1 MLETVVVIGD
11 IHAQEGKLWRMLVES
26 GSMTSEGRP
35 SALMESG
42 RLVAVLLGDL
52 VHPKSR
58 EAYAELIGVSEYVE
72 FEAELVARA
81 AAAQEEFLRRVRAFQ
96 DACPVGGLRIILG
109 NHDHDALHPDEG
121 PIQSDDVIH
130 FEWKRDRS
138 PPLAAD
144 LVEWIAGFE
153 PEVVIDNLHFAHN
166 GPLPEH
172 NTYGDFF
179 YREDRRRWIRE
190 DRDFLAEIGRDFG
203 IYGHTPVR
211 GGLTLASKGRAM
223 LIDLNGQGEEYAFLK
238 IDLGPRGRRMRLHG
252 TILDAFIER

>member
-1 MLETVVVIGD
+1 ML
-11 IHAQEGKLWRMLVES
+11 AES
-26 GSMTSEGRP
+26 GAMTPQKEP
-35 SALMESG
+35 SALMEDG

-58 EAYAELIGVSEYVE
+58 EAYAKLIGVPEYVE
-72 FEAELVARA
+72 VEAELVARA
-81 AAAQEEFLRRVRAFQ
+81 VAAQEEFLRRVRDFQ
-96 DACPVGGLRIILG
+96 DACPVDGLRIILG

-138 PPLAAD
+138 PLLAAD

-153 PEVVIDNLHFAHN
+153 PEVVIDNMHFAHN

-172 NTYGDFF
+172 NTYGESF

-203 IYGHTPVR
+203 VYGHTPVR
-211 GGLTLASKGRAM
+211 GGLSLASKGRAM
-223 LIDLNGQGEEYAFLK
+223 LLDLNGHGEEYAFLK
-238 IDLGPRGRRMRLHG
+238 VDLTPRGRRMRLHG
-252 TILDAFIER
+252 TVLDAFIER